1 MVILFISGVN
11 DVTTK
16 ANILNQQFASV
27 FTEED
32 MDNLPDLGIN
42 PTPEMNKITINTE
55 GAQNLL
61 LMMVE

>member
-1 MVILFISGVN
+1 MAGYILLVWEREGFLHH
-11 DVTTK
+11 DTTTK

-42 PTPEMNKITINTE
+42 PTLEMNKTSS
-55 GAQNLL
+55 
-61 LMMVE
+61 